1 MDKPSISRK
10 VLRSPNLR
18 RKKNTVPVDQR
29 VTLEKVLGLT
39 ISSTAGLTCDPNTG
53 AIAYPAG
60 CVITIFYPRR
70 NKQSHIFNA
79 SKKTITAV
87 AFSGDGK
94 HLVSGESGHQPAVRV
109 WDVEEKVQIAQFH
122 GHKFGINCVAYSPN
136 MKYIVSMGT
145 QHDMIVNVWNWKTN
159 NKVASNKISSKVS
172 AVAFSSDGSYFV
184 TVGSRHV
191 KFWYMASS
199 NSKINET
206 VPLMGRSGILGEQK
220 NNFFKDVAC
229 GKGAMSA
236 YTYTITQ
243 SGLLCEFNEK
253 RLLEKWVE
261 LRVDISGPTL
271 KPVGDGKPL
280 YANSRRK
287 QCCLNVSFLIL
298 NFSQVCPKTDA
309 LYPDSMALTYDDINK
324 KITCVYS
331 DHSLYIWDVHDIY
344 KVGKIW
350 STLYHSGCIWDLE
363 IYPAAEKNK
372 NTSCLPPGS
381 FITCSNDDTIRVW
394 NISQHITELGPYRR
408 NIYSHELLKTYY
420 TDPCYSFLC
429 DGDCNTGAGAEKSEG
444 KEGKNGIRAIKIS
457 PDGQCLAS
465 GDRMGNVRIYDLS
478 EMIETK
484 AIEAHD
490 AEVLSLEYSPLHT
503 EPRLLATASRD
514 RLIHIFDVEQDY
526 GLLQTLDDHSSS
538 ITAVK
543 FTKNDGQFR
552 MLSCSA
558 DKSLLFRN
566 AQLHPEFQFNLHQH
580 LVGKT
585 TLYDMDV
592 DAAEKFVATACQDRN
607 VRIYNIKSAKLK
619 KIYKGSVSDDG
630 VLIKLQLDPSGTYIA
645 TSCSDKNLSL
655 FDFYT
660 GELVANFYGHSE
672 IATCLKFTNDLK
684 HLISVSGDG
693 CIFVWRL
700 SPHLTKQMMMRMEEK
715 GNLPREILNG
725 TSVSLQRSL
734 VNPVTPIR
742 PTSLTERDSNEIFP
756 LQRNSDFVTSSP
768 SNGHGNNIAPVFL
781 QESIGKNDTVE
792 MTSGG
797 GFGTVINPA
806 NYRISIGQLPSWAKL
821 KTDNQGVISV
831 EEPQSPTQP
840 RGRWA
845 QRIDNKSMKS
855 VLDSNQNI
863 NSSEM
868 KGYRQVAYNTDIV
881 FEEDS
886 SQSQVDSQVDSQ
898 LLAPQPKAT
907 CSASSSS
914 YYAAAATTAA
924 LSSVRNNSIISI
936 DDHTD
941 CADIEDDD
949 DEDFKPVKTIESKSM
964 TSGGTNDSN
973 SEKEGDNLSFD
984 EVDEIDS
991 ASDNSDMIYMPNH
1004 SDLESPENIPSN
1016 FQVFAPSSR
1025 SIFIPNTNRT
1035 SLSNSATGESQGND
1049 DDGGDDDED
1058 LVDEGGSS
1066 LSNANTPTDVEREI
1080 MWKTPEKKEH
1090 RISTIQASMLNL
1102 VTFVKDNFES
1112 LSFSPSN
1119 TDHFLQKLDVLEQEM
1134 HDHLNSST
1142 PRLSISARFLSR
1154 AQPSGIKNLAFYN
1167 SIQRQDNWYDHTPT
1181 PSSPSLVLSNHQ
1193 SHISVRQSTQ
1203 PLQRSKDIMA
1213 RAASETKKN
1222 LEVLGW
1228 KTESAP
1234 SPEINTKEPLGKFD
1248 FVPGKLNFNEIS
1260 PKRTRDKEV
1269 FERLNNHRERT
1280 SSGSSSSRSGQENIG
1295 KPGSGCQTPTRPVRR
1310 SWSTMDLTQ
1319 SSPADIS
1326 AQHSGRMQS
1335 PVKRSTSPKPLS
1347 KYVSLFELRIDES
1360 EEDIPHSPTSKSLKS
1375 RLSMGNKKN
1384 KADRYSISTSEPSK
1398 SSSQTRSQSSYS
1410 QQTKS
1415 SMAKMNRQS
1424 LYETSFSKKDKSLS
1438 IYSKDGQDVSKT
1450 LKDPKKKKYKK
1461 NLLSNNM
1468 VPCLSV
1474 PNLTCIDNDETLPAS
1489 NLQILCDLSLSHSV
1503 PEVNTV
1509 DDQGSQSS
1517 RTSSDA
1523 QSTAARNINDGF
1535 SSEAK
1540 ESASLSAASKRRI
1553 TIGCAPDD
1561 TKKGIKSS
1569 SDADLM
1575 PPPLSTTLNSHRKDT
1590 SKRPINRNRRPQPE
1604 LTLDQAKNILL
1615 GKSGVLG
1622 KNSYKVPERNKTSTA
1637 AEDSLSKESDLQES
1651 TRTSNLTNK
1660 PDSTERRS
1668 STPGLNLGP
1677 DRPHSPAI
1685 SSRAIALGLR
1695 SREIKPKSF
1704 LGDLAPSPN
1713 DPPERDSPSKLIST
1727 SPSFQTNMGPNSLG
1741 SKYQT
1746 PPSVSSLTIHKDSE
1760 PKWTNSLSSRKSSG
1774 SNSLLNTSES
1784 SSSDANKLLPSV
1796 KSKVAMFN
1804 ASSNTTRRQ
1813 SLEKY
1818 SSPMLR
1824 SVEGSSTSHGSD
1836 SDTEKEIKRPDKSR
1850 SHSPASLIT
1859 SSHII
1864 SRPANVALTTP
1875 MESVPVSP
1883 KSESPQLQLPLKNSP
1898 QSWDI
1903 PSKAVLV
1910 LNQLQ
1915 NADLSD
1921 KLEAC
1926 KDVIKDLKLDVDK
1939 LSLMYEKMS
1948 NPEQSSQEILALLSQ
1963 AIQETEQKMAG
1974 LTSKMS
1980 VMPGNKLS
1988 TRDISTSPILFPESP
2003 LPGTEAIS
2011 SSVDVATATAA
2022 VSMDDKAV
2030 NTSPTEPDITMGS
2043 DQTEVAAALVNLI
2056 EQKLGRNVPSEVQT
2070 MLRNFFLSFLQIV
2083 IYKNSH

>member
-18 RKKNTVPVDQR
+18 RKRNTVPVDQR

-70 NKQSHIFNA
+70 NKQTHIFNA

-199 NSKINET
+199 NSKPRRAGSMINET

-261 LRVDISGPTL
+261 LRAKNATGMAVGEKNVFIGCANGVIRVFDAQNLHFVASLPKPHPLGVD
-271 KPVGDGKPL
+271 
-280 YANSRRK
+280 
-287 QCCLNVSFLIL
+287 VSAAVNI
-298 NFSQVCPKTDA
+298 SQVCPKTDA

-408 NIYSHELLKTYY
+408 NIYSHELLKTHY

-429 DGDCNTGAGAEKSEG
+429 DGDGNAGAGAEKSEG

-465 GDRMGNVRIYDLS
+465 GDRMGNIRIYDLT

-592 DAAEKFVATACQDRN
+592 DATEKFVATACQDRN

-660 GELVANFYGHSE
+660 GELVASFYGHSE

-700 SPHLTKQMMMRMEEK
+700 SPHLTKQMMLRMEEK
-715 GNLPREILNG
+715 GNLPKEMLNG
-725 TSVSLQRSL
+725 TSVPLQRSL
-734 VNPVTPIR
+734 LNPVTPIR

-768 SNGHGNNIAPVFL
+768 SNGHGNSVAPVFL
-781 QESIGKNDTVE
+781 QESLGKNDTVE

-855 VLDSNQNI
+855 VLDNNQNI
-863 NSSEM
+863 DSSEM

-886 SQSQVDSQVDSQ
+886 SQSQVDSQ

-914 YYAAAATTAA
+914 YYAAAAATTAA

-991 ASDNSDMIYMPNH
+991 ASDNSDVIYMPNH

-1035 SLSNSATGESQGND
+1035 SLSNSTTGESHGND

-1058 LVDEGGSS
+1058 LVDEVGSS
-1066 LSNANTPTDVEREI
+1066 LSNANTPTEVEKEI
-1080 MWKTPEKKEH
+1080 MWKTPEK
-1090 RISTIQASMLNL
+1090 
-1102 VTFVKDNFES
+1102 TFVKDNFES

-1154 AQPSGIKNLAFYN
+1154 AQPSGIKNLALYN
-1167 SIQRQDNWYDHTPT
+1167 SIQRQDNWYD
-1181 PSSPSLVLSNHQ
+1181 
-1193 SHISVRQSTQ
+1193 
-1203 PLQRSKDIMA
+1203 
-1213 RAASETKKN
+1213 
-1222 LEVLGW
+1222 LGW

-1234 SPEINTKEPLGKFD
+1234 SPEILTKEPFGKSD
-1248 FVPGKLNFNEIS
+1248 FVPGKLNFNEFS

-1269 FERLNNHRERT
+1269 FERLNSHRERT
-1280 SSGSSSSRSGQENIG
+1280 SSGSSSSRSGQENIDVTL
-1295 KPGSGCQTPTRPVRR
+1295 PLELSGS
-1310 SWSTMDLTQ
+1310 SW
-1319 SSPADIS
+1319 
-1326 AQHSGRMQS
+1326 
-1335 PVKRSTSPKPLS
+1335 PLAIL
-1347 KYVSLFELRIDES
+1347 SLFELRIDES
-1360 EEDIPHSPTSKSLKS
+1360 EEDTPQSPTSKSLKS
-1375 RLSMGNKKN
+1375 RLSMGNKRN

-1398 SSSQTRSQSSYS
+1398 SSSQTRSSYS

-1474 PNLTCIDNDETLPAS
+1474 PNLTCIDDDETLPPS

-1540 ESASLSAASKRRI
+1540 ESPSLSAASKRRI

-1561 TKKGIKSS
+1561 TKKGIKNS

-1622 KNSYKVPERNKTSTA
+1622 KNSYKMPEHNKTSTA

-1651 TRTSNLTNK
+1651 SRSSNLTNK
-1660 PDSTERRS
+1660 PDSIERRS
-1668 STPGLNLGP
+1668 STPGLHLGS
-1677 DRPHSPAI
+1677 DRPHI
-1685 SSRAIALGLR
+1685 LLY
-1695 SREIKPKSF
+1695 
-1704 LGDLAPSPN
+1704 L
-1713 DPPERDSPSKLIST
+1713 PEL
-1727 SPSFQTNMGPNSLG
+1727 
-1741 SKYQT
+1741 
-1746 PPSVSSLTIHKDSE
+1746 
-1760 PKWTNSLSSRKSSG
+1760 
-1774 SNSLLNTSES
+1774 
-1784 SSSDANKLLPSV
+1784 
-1796 KSKVAMFN
+1796 
-1804 ASSNTTRRQ
+1804 
-1813 SLEKY
+1813 
-1818 SSPMLR
+1818 
-1824 SVEGSSTSHGSD
+1824 
-1836 SDTEKEIKRPDKSR
+1836 
-1850 SHSPASLIT
+1850 
-1859 SSHII
+1859 
-1864 SRPANVALTTP
+1864 
-1875 MESVPVSP
+1875 
-1883 KSESPQLQLPLKNSP
+1883 
-1898 QSWDI
+1898 
-1903 PSKAVLV
+1903 
-1910 LNQLQ
+1910 
-1915 NADLSD
+1915 
-1921 KLEAC
+1921 
-1926 KDVIKDLKLDVDK
+1926 
-1939 LSLMYEKMS
+1939 
-1948 NPEQSSQEILALLSQ
+1948 
-1963 AIQETEQKMAG
+1963 
-1974 LTSKMS
+1974 
-1980 VMPGNKLS
+1980 
-1988 TRDISTSPILFPESP
+1988 
-2003 LPGTEAIS
+2003 
-2011 SSVDVATATAA
+2011 
-2022 VSMDDKAV
+2022 
-2030 NTSPTEPDITMGS
+2030 
-2043 DQTEVAAALVNLI
+2043 
-2056 EQKLGRNVPSEVQT
+2056 
-2070 MLRNFFLSFLQIV
+2070 
-2083 IYKNSH
+2083 